1 MRKMENFL
9 DINKVAGLL
18 GLTNNSVEVC
28 PDCQE
33 PITADNELID
43 PDRYSTQFGSCVS
56 CCDPTPYYP
65 KID

>member
-9 DINKVAGLL
+9 DINKVAGLV
-18 GLTNNSVEVC
+18 GLPKVELC

-33 PITADNELID
+33 PITADNQLID
-43 PDRYSTQFGSCVS
+43 PEQYSTQFGSCIG